1 MTEKEKD
8 LFIKQLQDEV
18 GKWHHAYDDLMTERN
33 NLVIRIRELEKDL
46 ANAKTPAQG

>member
-18 GKWHHAYDDLMTERN
+18 GKWHHAYDALMVERIS
-33 NLVIRIRELEKDL
+33 LVNRIRDLEKAL